1 MIVDKQLEN
10 ELFDNG
16 IYEAWQFV
24 TNTARTLSTAE
35 YCKDTILRLL
45 SSMQQDHDAWKEAL
59 WNDLMTQESK
69 VKKVTVTT
77 DSLPEYL
84 TPIAGKDIPTRFLLD
99 KLTKDFFQYAR
110 NVFDSISQIANVSLL
125 GNKAKKPDSVDFPA
139 MLKVFNQQ
147 TYNQNFPDMC
157 VWYNTINADPAF
169 QYIDAFNNRTKH
181 TCDVYLK
188 VSMDFL
194 GDNHASDINPF
205 FRKDVQ
211 HDKKDISG
219 YLNEIF
225 NFVFKSFD
233 SFMVELAKE
242 YPKKI
247 YLQNRYN
254 KLKGWQ
260 QKMKDTPDSDFA
272 VAYIET
278 SDDIS
283 TMPEEISILLLN
295 KCEDGT
301 IYCKNCSLDTIL
313 VKKAGTEH
321 EYIGRYIADDPCGDD
336 TLLRY
341 RKYHKDTVT
350 GEIAFFK
357 TTLEW
362 KEKPIFYKVNPFID
376 FTAISDDNEFLTR
389 IQLPF

>member
-1 MIVDKQLEN
+1 MIVGKQLEN
-10 ELFDNG
+10 KLFDNG

-24 TNTARTLSTAE
+24 TNTVRTLSIAE

-45 SSMQQDHDAWKEAL
+45 SSMQQDYDEWNEAL
-59 WNDLMTQESK
+59 LNDLMTQESEI
-69 VKKVTVTT
+69 KKVTVTT
-77 DSLPEYL
+77 DSLSESF
-84 TPIAGKDIPTRFLLD
+84 TPIAGKDIHTCFLLD

-147 TYNQNFPDMC
+147 TYSQNFPDMC
-157 VWYNTINADPAF
+157 VWYNTINADSAF

-181 TCDVYLK
+181 TCDVHLK
-188 VSMDFL
+188 LSMVFL
-194 GDNHASDINPF
+194 EDNHSANISPF
-205 FRKDVQ
+205 FRKDIQ
-211 HDKKDISG
+211 HAKKDISD
-219 YLNEIF
+219 YLNEIY
-225 NFVFKSFD
+225 NFVSKSFD

-247 YLQNRYN
+247 YLYNRYN
-254 KLKGWQ
+254 KLKGKQ
-260 QKMKDTPDSDFA
+260 QKMKKGPGSDFA

-283 TMPEEISILLLN
+283 IMPEEISVLLLN

-313 VKKAGTEH
+313 VKKGGIED

-350 GEIAFFK
+350 GKNAYFK
-357 TTLEW
+357 TILEW
-362 KEKPIFYKVNPFID
+362 KEKPIFYKANPFID
-376 FTAISDDNEFLTR
+376 ITTISDDDEFLTR
-389 IQLPF
+389 IQFPL